1 MNGKNEPESPQAR
14 SFDDVLI
21 AAEADAAQTLAAASG
36 LASLARRLKK
46 AAVDGNLGVLHKLGG
61 ELDDHRTQVR
71 ATTHDLGISLNSV
84 RLWPASGIN
93 EAVSFKERYSS
104 ELRAVAAASG
114 INIEERDGHMA
125 SFPSVVSVSDER
137 SVAIDRKK
145 LPGIRP
151 SRVVDKLQENR
162 RKIDRY
168 SPAQFLEA
176 LHNVYAHLAKNEMS
190 KSLQTGEGPV
200 VPLIAVYKILT
211 VRPGSTR
218 DYTKVDFARDL
229 FGLEYKGLNRTK
241 KGAEVALTGSSGTRQ
256 SGTFSFVGPDGQ
268 VGTWSGV
275 RFRMSD

>member
-1 MNGKNEPESPQAR
+1 MNGKNEPESPQSR
-14 SFDDVLI
+14 SFDDVLV
-21 AAEADAAQTLAAASG
+21 AAEADATQTLAAASR
-36 LASLARRLKK
+36 LVSLARKLKK
-46 AAVDGNLGVLHKLGG
+46 AASDGNLSVLDKLGG
-61 ELDDHRTQVR
+61 ELDDHRIQVR
-71 ATTHDLGISLNSV
+71 ATAHELGRSLRSV
-84 RLWPASGIN
+84 QLWPASETN
-93 EAVSFKERYSS
+93 QAVSFKERYSS
-104 ELRAVAAASG
+104 ELRTVAAVSG
-114 INIEERDGHMA
+114 INIGERDGHLA

-151 SRVVDKLQENR
+151 SRVVGKLQENR

-176 LHNVYAHLAKNEMS
+176 LHNVYVHLAKNEMS

-200 VPLIAVYKILT
+200 VPLIEVYKILT

-218 DYTKVDFARDL
+218 DYSKVDFAREL
-229 FGLEYKGLNRTK
+229 FGLEYKGLTRTR

-275 RFRMSD
+275 RFRMGD